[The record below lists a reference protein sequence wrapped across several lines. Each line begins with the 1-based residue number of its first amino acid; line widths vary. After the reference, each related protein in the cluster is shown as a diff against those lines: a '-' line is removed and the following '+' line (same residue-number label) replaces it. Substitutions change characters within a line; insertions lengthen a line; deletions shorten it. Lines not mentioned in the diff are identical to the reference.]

1 MTKVAIAQMRID
13 AHLLMERALHA
24 LDCAGESRAAI
35 HLDFAIEELGLRSPE
50 TRTAMIEAAV
60 EPVAIMQMA
69 KLASI

>member
-1 MTKVAIAQMRID
+1 MAEAAIGQMQID

-50 TRTAMIEAAV
+50 TRAAMIAAAAG
-60 EPVAIMQMA
+60 PVVLIQMA
-69 KLASI
+69 NIASF